1 MNLLWFYWRRAK
13 LEKMWKLIKY
23 ASSNCVF
30 CTIEVYIKSFYSKIE
45 LIYFEHK
52 NILLLY
58 PLLSTSTHTHARH
71 GFIVKAGINFC
82 LLKNIYIFFYHYKR
96 CAHKPNT
103 YNSIWSVGREWFR
116 SLELFPYM
124 KHYTHSLTHGY
135 WICYDNFWGN
145 YHSMWFWF
153 HRLRRD
159 SGLCYYHYL
168 RCWSM

>member
-1 MNLLWFYWRRAK
+1 MLHQIVCFVLSKCIKNHSTVKSSWFISS
-13 LEKMWKLIKY
+13 IK
-23 ASSNCVF
+23 
-30 CTIEVYIKSFYSKIE
+30 ISFYYIRC
-45 LIYFEHK
+45 
-52 NILLLY
+52 Y
-58 PLLSTSTHTHARH
+58 PQAHTHARH